1 MKAKSKMTQVYGYIV
16 CIIAIITFL
25 ISLAGLINS
34 VIDSGDPLY
43 TWGDTNHLS
52 SFENFKMNALS
63 SGQNEIRFNPDDA
76 TLKLM
81 YEDAKNHK
89 IKRVQHQTK
98 KSIIV
103 NSLLIVI
110 SVILFVIHWRWMK
123 KINKSE
129 N

>member
-1 MKAKSKMTQVYGYIV
+1 MKTKSKMTQVYGYIV

-25 ISLAGLINS
+25 ISLGGLITS

-63 SGQNEIRFNPDDA
+63 SGQNEIKFNPDDA

-81 YEDAKNHK
+81 FEDAKNHK
-89 IKRVQHQTK
+89 IKRVQHETK
-98 KSIIV
+98 KAIIV
-103 NSLLIVI
+103 NSILIVI
-110 SVILFVIHWRWMK
+110 SIALFIIHWRWMK
-123 KINKSE
+123 KKDKLE
-129 N
+129 